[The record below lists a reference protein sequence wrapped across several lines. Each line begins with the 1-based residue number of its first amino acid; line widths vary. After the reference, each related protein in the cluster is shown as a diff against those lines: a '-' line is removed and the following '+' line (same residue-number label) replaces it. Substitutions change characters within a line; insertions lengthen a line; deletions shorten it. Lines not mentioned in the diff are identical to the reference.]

1 MASRGLA
8 LMIGAGEVEA
18 GRPGLL
24 ERAKAGDLA
33 AFEQIVIEHERL
45 VYVTALR
52 LLGRPEDAQDAAQE
66 VFLRLYKHLR
76 SFELRSFKEVR
87 RFWPWLYRITVNVCR
102 DAQRRRAR
110 GLELSLD
117 DAAEIPSAEPQPGA
131 PIFEAERRRILTAAL
146 ARLSERERAAL
157 VLRDLEGLTS
167 KEVARILGSREGTVR
182 VQIASARLK
191 MRKFA
196 ERLLKGKS
204 S

>member
-1 MASRGLA
+1 
-8 LMIGAGEVEA
+8 MIGAGELEA

-24 ERAKAGDLA
+24 EQAKAGDLA
-33 AFEQIVIEHERL
+33 AFEQLVIEHERL

-76 SFELRSFKEVR
+76 NFDEVR
-87 RFWPWLYRITVNVCR
+87 RFRPWLYRITVNVCR
-102 DAQRRRAR
+102 DMQRHRLR
-110 GLELSLD
+110 GQELSLD
-117 DAAEIPSAEPQPGA
+117 EAAEIPSGGLPPGT
-131 PIFEAERRRILTAAL
+131 PIFEAERRRILAAAL

-167 KEVARILGSREGTVR
+167 KEVAKILGSREGTVR

-196 ERLLKGKS
+196 ERLLRGKS